1 MSILILR
8 ILSAYFITIWIFII
22 IMQFNRMFKPKT
34 KLLIILFS
42 PILFLTSNG
51 RKKIINKLYSQKD
64 K

>member
-8 ILSAYFITIWIFII
+8 ILSAYFITIWTFII

>member
-8 ILSAYFITIWIFII
+8 ILCAYFITIWAFII